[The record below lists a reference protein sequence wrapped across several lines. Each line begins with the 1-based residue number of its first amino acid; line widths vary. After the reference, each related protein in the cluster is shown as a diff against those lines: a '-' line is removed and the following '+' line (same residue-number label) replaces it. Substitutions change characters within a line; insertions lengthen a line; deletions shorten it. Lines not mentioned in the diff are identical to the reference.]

1 MTQIRLLIDG
11 AEFNLRNVSVL
22 GIPDYESSLTVDVGG
37 YSSGIVKGSG
47 YNKAGRDLTIKYI
60 INSWEYEILRDIQ
73 AQIASYFVWSQ
84 RRTYVLQKLYN
95 GIWYSLRLTAPK
107 YKTQDIVT
115 LRRNEVSITLTAL
128 DNFWRAALELSVP
141 FTPINGENP
150 ALTFDSIIEVPL
162 RLEAEVEVPLQN
174 SDAPFYLI
182 FGEYGG
188 KFLNINALLPR
199 QYAGTNVLVLDD
211 QRGRLSDYDL
221 TPKMFGSLPMVSG
234 NMITQ
239 YKSNLYVKNIR
250 LYYTPGIY

>member
-22 GIPDYESSLTVDVGG
+22 NLPDYESSLTVDVGG

-47 YNKAGRDLTIKYI
+47 YNKAGRDVSLKYI
-60 INSWEYEILRDIQ
+60 INSWDAEILRDIQ
-73 AQIASYFVWSQ
+73 TQIAHYFVWNQ
-84 RRTYVLQKLYN
+84 RRSYVLQKLYK
-95 GIWYSLRLTAPK
+95 GIWYSMRLTAPK

-115 LRRNEVSITLTAL
+115 LRRNEISITLTAL
-128 DNFWRAALELSVP
+128 DNFWRAALEQSIPFVP
-141 FTPINGENP
+141 IAGDNP
-150 ALTFDSIIEVPL
+150 ALIFDSIIEVPL
-162 RLEAEVEVPLQN
+162 RLEAEVEVPLQS

-188 KFLNINALLPR
+188 KYLNINANIPR
-199 QYAGTNVLVLDD
+199 QYAGTNVLVVDN

-221 TPKMFGSLPMVSG
+221 SPRMFGSLPMGSG
-234 NMITQ
+234 RMITQ